1 MKSTAH
7 ETRDDQRG
15 IRERILAAAMT
26 ALREDGIR
34 GLSQVQIA
42 RRAKVRQSHLTYYFA
57 KRHDLIEA
65 VAGRFLEG
73 ITHAFDQAVTAS
85 AVTGGRSPLL
95 EHLTAVIVD
104 RGHMRMFAAMILE
117 ADDDPKVR
125 AILVRTTIRLQSIL
139 ADALG
144 GDDADD
150 RASIALASLWGLGL
164 YDFLMRP
171 KRPPAHITSY
181 ISSLTG
187 APARRTGRERSIRD
201 H

>member
-1 MKSTAH
+1 MRSAAH
-7 ETRDDQRG
+7 EARDGQGG

-26 ALREDGIR
+26 ALQEDGIR

-65 VAGRFLEG
+65 VANRFFEG
-73 ITHAFDQAVTAS
+73 IAHAFGDAVTAS
-85 AVTGGRSPLL
+85 VEAGDRSPLL

-104 RGHMRMFAAMILE
+104 RRHMRMFAAIILE

-125 AILVRTTIRLQSIL
+125 AILVRTTLRLQAML
-139 ADALG
+139 ANALG
-144 GDDADD
+144 GVDGDE
-150 RASIALASLWGLGL
+150 RASIVLASLWGLGL

-171 KRPPAHITSY
+171 KRPPAHIASH
-181 ISSLTG
+181 ISG
-187 APARRTGRERSIRD
+187 IAGVPARSARAAT
-201 H
+201 

>member
-1 MKSTAH
+1 MRSAAH

-26 ALREDGIR
+26 ALQEDGIR

-65 VAGRFLEG
+65 VANRFFEG
-73 ITHAFDQAVTAS
+73 IAHAFGDAVTAS
-85 AVTGGRSPLL
+85 VEAGDRSPLL

-104 RGHMRMFAAMILE
+104 RGHMRMFAAIILE

-125 AILVRTTIRLQSIL
+125 AILVRATLRLQSML

-144 GDDADD
+144 GDDADE
-150 RASIALASLWGLGL
+150 RAGIVLASLWGLGL

-171 KRPPAHITSY
+171 KQPPAHIASY
-181 ISSLTG
+181 ITSITG
-187 APARRTGRERSIRD
+187 GLARRTPARK
-201 H
+201 

>member
-1 MKSTAH
+1 MRSTAH
-7 ETRDDQRG
+7 ETRDSQGG

-26 ALREDGIR
+26 ALQEDGIR

-65 VAGRFLEG
+65 VANRFLEG
-73 ITHAFDQAVTAS
+73 FDHAFGEAVTAS
-85 AVTGGRSPLL
+85 AEADDTSPLL

-104 RGHMRMFAAMILE
+104 RRHMRMFAAVILE

-125 AILVRTTIRLQSIL
+125 AILVRATLRLQSML

-144 GDDADD
+144 GDDADE
-150 RASIALASLWGLGL
+150 RAGIVLASLWGLGL

-171 KRPPAHITSY
+171 KRPPAHIASY
-181 ISSLTG
+181 IRSITG
-187 APARRTGRERSIRD
+187 VPARRTRTRK
-201 H
+201 